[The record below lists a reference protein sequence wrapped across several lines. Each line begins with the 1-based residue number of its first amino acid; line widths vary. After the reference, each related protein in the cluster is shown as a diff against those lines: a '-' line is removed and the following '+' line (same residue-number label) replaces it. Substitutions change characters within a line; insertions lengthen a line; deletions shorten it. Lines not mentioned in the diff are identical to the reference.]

1 MFFRWRWCL
10 LRPGSLCVSGALFPL
25 WHERDQR
32 SPRPPRPLRSLRT
45 CFVVNLWS
53 YVTKVSQAGGLS
65 SLPVPFLKGFTS
77 HPPTLPLPPLQERQ
91 GRRARL
97 QVRGG
102 RGLSWTGGPDSDGWN
117 MEGSLAAVPCAACC
131 FVFFSVPSA
140 LTDPLSQE
148 DPVERSSYHSPHFS
162 HSCRQNTVTYRCFT
176 EPLGTK
182 VGII

>member
-1 MFFRWRWCL
+1 MPSFGGYSKSVNRCYSNRCYRWRWCL

-32 SPRPPRPLRSLRT
+32 SPRLPRPLCSLHT

-77 HPPTLPLPPLQERQ
+77 HPPTHPLPLLQERQ
-91 GRRARL
+91 RRRARL

-102 RGLSWTGGPDSDGWN
+102 RGLSCPVGPIRTD
-117 MEGSLAAVPCAACC
+117 EILKAASRRCHALPIVLFC
-131 FVFFSVPSA
+131 FLFR
-140 LTDPLSQE
+140 LL
-148 DPVERSSYHSPHFS
+148 
-162 HSCRQNTVTYRCFT
+162 
-176 EPLGTK
+176 
-182 VGII
+182 